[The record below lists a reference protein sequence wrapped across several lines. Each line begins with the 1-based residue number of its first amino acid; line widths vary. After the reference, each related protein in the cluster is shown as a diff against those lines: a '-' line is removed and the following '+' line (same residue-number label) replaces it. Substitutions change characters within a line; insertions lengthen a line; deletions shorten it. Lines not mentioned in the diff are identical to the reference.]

1 MEVLLA
7 ILKGVP
13 VTLGIT
19 VLAFAIGLVGGI
31 PLVLARRSKFPPLS
45 WLAISI
51 IELLR
56 GIPPV
61 VWLFIIYFGLGTQ
74 IPQITSFMAA
84 VIGLGV
90 VSSAYMAEIY
100 RGGLRSIHQGQWE
113 AAEVLGLGRGSV
125 YGDVIGPQ
133 VFRVS
138 IPAAAT
144 YGIGLLK
151 DSSVAYV
158 IGVTEVVYYA
168 NEQSRQQIDALGPF
182 LIAAAV
188 YIVMTL
194 PTAWATRKLDAK
206 MRKRVAK

>member
-1 MEVLLA
+1 MDVLLNT
-7 ILKGVP
+7 LRGVP

-19 VLAFAIGLVGGI
+19 LIAFAIGVVGGV
-31 PLVLARRSKFPPLS
+31 PLALMRRSRIKPIS
-45 WLAISI
+45 WLAIAI

-61 VWLFIIYFGLGTQ
+61 VWLFIIFFGLGTS
-74 IPQITSFMAA
+74 IPQMTAFMAA
-84 VIGLGV
+84 VIGLGIV
-90 VSSAYMAEIY
+90 AAAYMAEIY
-100 RGGLRSIHQGQWE
+100 RGGLRSIHNGQWE
-113 AAEVLGLGRGSV
+113 AAEVLGMRHRTVLR
-125 YGDVIGPQ
+125 DVIGPQ

-158 IGVTEVVYYA
+158 IGVTEIVYYA
-168 NEQSRQQIDALGPF
+168 SEQSRQTVDAIGPF

-188 YIVMTL
+188 YVIMTI
-194 PTAWATRKLDAK
+194 PTAWATRSLDAK

>member
-1 MEVLLA
+1 MDVFLA
-7 ILKGVP
+7 ILQGVP
-13 VTLGIT
+13 ITLAIT
-19 VLAFAIGLVGGI
+19 LLAFAIGVVGGV
-31 PLVLARRSKFPPLS
+31 PLALARRSRILPLS
-45 WLAISI
+45 WLSISL

-61 VWLFIIYFGLGTQ
+61 VWLFIIYFGLGTT

-84 VIGLGV
+84 VLGLGI

-100 RGGLRSIHQGQWE
+100 RGGLRSIHKGQWE
-113 AAEVLGLGRGSV
+113 AAEVLGLGSTSI

-133 VFRVS
+133 VLRVS

-158 IGVTEVVYYA
+158 IGVTEVVYFA

-194 PTAWATRKLDAK
+194 PTAWATRKLDAS